1 MAEQE
6 RKYPTH
12 LTIRLTDDEWAA
24 LEKAAAGL
32 TVSAH
37 VRERLFGQA
46 VTPRRTRG
54 VAPIR
59 DHETLGQVLA
69 LLGKSR
75 LASNVNQLAKA
86 VNTGSLPVTSE
97 TEAEIVRAS
106 SSIVEMKN
114 ELFRALGVRHRA
126 APDA

>member
-12 LTIRLTDDEWAA
+12 LTLRLTDEEWAV

-37 VRERLFGQA
+37 VRERLFGEA
-46 VTPRRTRG
+46 VAQRRTRG
-54 VAPIR
+54 KAPVK
-59 DHETLGQVLA
+59 DHESLGQVLA

-86 VNTGSLPVTSE
+86 ANTGSLPVTPE
-97 TEAEIVRAS
+97 TEAEIVQAS
-106 SSIVEMKN
+106 DSILTMEDH
-114 ELFRALGVRHRA
+114 LLHALGVRHKA

>member
-12 LTIRLTDDEWAA
+12 LTLRLTDEEWAV

-37 VRERLFGQA
+37 VRERLFGEA
-46 VTPRRTRG
+46 VAQRRTRG
-54 VAPIR
+54 KAPVK
-59 DHETLGQVLA
+59 DHESLGQVLA

-86 VNTGSLPVTSE
+86 ANTGSLPVTPE
-97 TEAEIVRAS
+97 TEAEIVQAS
-106 SSIVEMKN
+106 DSILTMKDH
-114 ELFRALGVRHRA
+114 LLHARGVRHKA

>member
-12 LTIRLTDDEWAA
+12 LTLRLTDEEWAV

-37 VRERLFGQA
+37 VRERLFGEA
-46 VTPRRTRG
+46 VAQRRTRG
-54 VAPIR
+54 KAPVK
-59 DHETLGQVLA
+59 DHESLGQVLA

-86 VNTGSLPVTSE
+86 ANTGSLPVTPE
-97 TEAEIVRAS
+97 TEAEIVQAS
-106 SSIVEMKN
+106 DSILTMKDH
-114 ELFRALGVRHRA
+114 LLHALGVRHKA